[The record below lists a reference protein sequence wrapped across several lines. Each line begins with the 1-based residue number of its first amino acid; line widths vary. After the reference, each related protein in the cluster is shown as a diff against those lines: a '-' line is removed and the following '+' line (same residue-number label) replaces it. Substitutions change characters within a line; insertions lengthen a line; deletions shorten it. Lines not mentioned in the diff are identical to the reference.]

1 MFLFLYRLFCGYLYV
16 RVTAKNPEKL
26 LNLCAAKGI
35 TVWRVSSKGNKLYFK
50 IGILSFKKLRIFK
63 RNTPC
68 KIHITK
74 KVGLPFFVF
83 KNKKRYGMLAG
94 AVSFFIILNLMSG
107 YGWNICISGN
117 KEVKSSDILTSLNQ
131 IGIYEGV
138 KISSVDP
145 KIMRNELLLK
155 RSDLSW
161 AAINVEGSKITVD
174 VVETK
179 KPDSADTIPSNLIS
193 TDDGII
199 KKVQVKQG
207 VSMVK
212 VGDTVSK
219 GDLLVSGVKEYDDL
233 TADFEKSMGSIFAEV
248 SYDFTITQ
256 PFTVTEYVKTG
267 KKQARKLL
275 NLFGLNIPLYFGAVS
290 GSYEVS
296 PSFKKVSS
304 GKSYLPISVTGKTFY
319 ETKKMT
325 YKLSENTALR
335 RAENKVESKIKILIN
350 GGEIVN
356 KKIST
361 QYSSNGVILKVKL
374 TCIKDITFEEKL
386 RLDTSNSN

>member
-1 MFLFLYRLFCGYLYV
+1 MLLFLYRLFCGYLYV

-74 KVGLPFFVF
+74 KVGLPFFIY
-83 KNKKRYGMLAG
+83 KNKKRYGMLVG
-94 AVSFFIILNLMSG
+94 VVCFFIILNLMSG

-117 KEVKSSDILTSLNQ
+117 KDVKSSDILTSLNQ

-138 KISSVDP
+138 KISSIDP
-145 KIMRNELLLK
+145 KVMRNELLLK

-161 AAINVEGSKITVD
+161 AAINIEGSKITVD

-179 KPDSADTIPSNLIS
+179 KPDSTDTAPSNLIS

-199 KKVQVKQG
+199 KKVQVKKG

-219 GDLLVSGVKEYDDL
+219 GDLLVSGVKEYEDL
-233 TADFEKSMGSIFAEV
+233 TADFEKSIGSIFAEV

-256 PFTVTEYVKTG
+256 PLTVTEYVKTG
-267 KKQARKLL
+267 KAQVRKML

-290 GSYEVS
+290 GSYEAS
-296 PSFKKVSS
+296 PIIKKVSS
-304 GKSYLPISVTGKTFY
+304 GKSYLPISVIKKTFY
-319 ETKKMT
+319 ETQKT
-325 YKLSENTALR
+325 THKLTQNTALI
-335 RAENKVESKIKILIN
+335 RAENQVESKIKTLVN

-356 KKIST
+356 KEIT
-361 QYSSNGVILKVKL
+361 THHNANGVVLKVKL